1 MMYSV
6 QNAISLALFG
16 SYSNTLLYNL
26 YVIDTMH
33 SQVKESTQKG
43 AAIIAI

>member
-6 QNAISLALFG
+6 QNVISLG
-16 SYSNTLLYNL
+16 LLILVAIAIHYCTI
-26 YVIDTMH
+26 YGIET
-33 SQVKESTQKG
+33 KESTQKG